1 MTQSWP
7 TQKAFGGNQTLFP
20 NDAKLPSTHQK
31 QSLQLRM
38 SRHPHLA
45 PQKSMLADDL
55 KLSSD
60 DDDTP
65 RVTYEPAPWNG
76 QSLSAQR
83 ARTHGRR
90 VRHSSSDSTGSD
102 CSIESSSSSLQSR
115 SPSQSP
121 EVHSDPL
128 SPANVPLPCTN
139 TKETKFPRAAQ
150 WQLDKW
156 LQHPQKIS
164 VSREE
169 DGSQG
174 VSGNHHSPYNQPA
187 PSPARC
193 WDSNQEYSPSQTPI
207 PSPQLHYNHANSPLP
222 SPGYSYCPSPSPFPS
237 TCPSPSSS
245 SQDSPVPSPDL
256 SICPSPHGIPRTSRS
271 PSPIT
276 REPPLSPCL
285 SPPSP
290 LTVHH
295 YREVHN
301 QTQPLPAITPHR
313 PCPAVQPK
321 TVKSSQPAKSSHL
334 PSVDHRSSKSK
345 STENQDQRKCRTFV
359 TLDSKDTHGHKSRA
373 KSSFPPGKIQHSEP
387 PKAKH
392 KTHSEQSESRRSS
405 HNSNHKTAS
414 LFQRSSQHSPKR
426 VKNLAPVPC
435 EPNSGPSSHSNSTS
449 TAVPNSKT
457 GVNSKSNTSQK
468 LQAKATAPP
477 VHANPA
483 KTPPKKSQAKQQEEH
498 RGEHQNIPERRKQ
511 EKKQDRQREKP
522 AGKPRRREDRRLAEE
537 QLRRRPWIQSSAEE
551 DEEGQ
556 EEDVVVIERPSNKVE
571 KGRRSDK
578 QHRSEWKAAHNKQLH
593 NLPDQSQQQER
604 ADKGRSER
612 SRHPSLQLSRS
623 LTSQKPSSSSSAS
636 SSSDSESEYQA
647 TVPKV
652 PAESTSH
659 KRLSRSRLQGSAD
672 GPKEARPRGSSLVK
686 TSEGQGNEGKQKLYT
701 LVPFGRGDQ
710 APAFSQRGLRNL
722 VVQIDLCLLKRVPE
736 SPASSPV
743 KKAPSSSSS
752 SSTNNSQ
759 REMKHALVPETGTR
773 DGKRKRKLE
782 NPGESHRESK
792 KSVPTA
798 NELSSRSKPERSFVM
813 ETTHNG
819 LLEEYLDSKRLL
831 SPVSPLSDSP
841 ETTKPPSKTKTS
853 EHNSVHA
860 QLKPKLE
867 VECIKVPRHYQP
879 PSESWGPAGHRGT
892 MPNHDI
898 PHHAEYYLHEA
909 KRLKHRADAMVDK
922 LGKAVNYIDAAL
934 SFMEC
939 GKAMEEG
946 PLEAKSPYTM
956 YSETVELIRY
966 AMRLKSH
973 SGPGARQEDK
983 QLAVLCFRCLALL
996 YWQMFRLKKDHALK
1010 YSKVLLDY
1018 FKSPPKVPLT
1028 QPCGKDSGKG
1038 ADGTPSS
1045 LSSKHFRQGS
1055 HRSNVSPLI
1064 SIPHRIHQMAANH
1077 LNITNSVLYS
1087 YEYWEVAD
1095 NLAKEN
1101 KEFFNYLNTLSGP
1114 LTLHSSIPHVVQY
1127 TRQALQWIRISAKLN

>member
-1 MTQSWP
+1 MNWCILLCSR
-7 TQKAFGGNQTLFP
+7 FNIVSFYYFFLCF
-20 NDAKLPSTHQK
+20 
-31 QSLQLRM
+31 LQ
-38 SRHPHLA
+38 
-45 PQKSMLADDL
+45 
-55 KLSSD
+55 
-60 DDDTP
+60 
-65 RVTYEPAPWNG
+65 
-76 QSLSAQR
+76 
-83 ARTHGRR
+83 
-90 VRHSSSDSTGSD
+90 
-102 CSIESSSSSLQSR
+102 
-115 SPSQSP
+115 
-121 EVHSDPL
+121 
-128 SPANVPLPCTN
+128 
-139 TKETKFPRAAQ
+139 TKFPRAAQ

-187 PSPARC
+187 PSPARS

-207 PSPQLHYNHANSPLP
+207 PSPQLHYNHVNSPLP

-313 PCPAVQPK
+313 PCPALQPK

-345 STENQDQRKCRTFV
+345 TTENQDQRKCRTFV
-359 TLDSKDTHGHKSRA
+359 TLDSKDTHSHKSRA

-483 KTPPKKSQAKQQEEH
+483 KTPQKKSQAKQQEEH

-672 GPKEARPRGSSLVK
+672 RPKEARPRGSSLVK

-710 APAFSQRGLRNL
+710 ASAFSQRGLRNL

-773 DGKRKRKLE
+773 DGKRKRKVNSGISIASALLTTFFKIHACTCVRLFVTSWRILVNHTE
-782 NPGESHRESK
+782 KARRVFLQQTSCQAA
-792 KSVPTA
+792 A
-798 NELSSRSKPERSFVM
+798 NLS
-813 ETTHNG
+813 
-819 LLEEYLDSKRLL
+819 
-831 SPVSPLSDSP
+831 
-841 ETTKPPSKTKTS
+841 
-853 EHNSVHA
+853 
-860 QLKPKLE
+860 
-867 VECIKVPRHYQP
+867 
-879 PSESWGPAGHRGT
+879 
-892 MPNHDI
+892 
-898 PHHAEYYLHEA
+898 
-909 KRLKHRADAMVDK
+909 
-922 LGKAVNYIDAAL
+922 AAL
-934 SFMEC
+934 SW
-939 GKAMEEG
+939 K
-946 PLEAKSPYTM
+946 PHT
-956 YSETVELIRY
+956 T
-966 AMRLKSH
+966 
-973 SGPGARQEDK
+973 
-983 QLAVLCFRCLALL
+983 
-996 YWQMFRLKKDHALK
+996 
-1010 YSKVLLDY
+1010 
-1018 FKSPPKVPLT
+1018 
-1028 QPCGKDSGKG
+1028 
-1038 ADGTPSS
+1038 GT
-1045 LSSKHFRQGS
+1045 KTTI
-1055 HRSNVSPLI
+1055 SPLHFI
-1064 SIPHRIHQMAANH
+1064 VYAANLH
-1077 LNITNSVLYS
+1077 LCPAVWSVCVCVCLR
-1087 YEYWEVAD
+1087 EDYWRSTWTVRGCCLLCPLCLTALRPPSLHLKPRLQ
-1095 NLAKEN
+1095 NTIL
-1101 KEFFNYLNTLSGP
+1101 FTLS
-1114 LTLHSSIPHVVQY
+1114 
-1127 TRQALQWIRISAKLN
+1127 